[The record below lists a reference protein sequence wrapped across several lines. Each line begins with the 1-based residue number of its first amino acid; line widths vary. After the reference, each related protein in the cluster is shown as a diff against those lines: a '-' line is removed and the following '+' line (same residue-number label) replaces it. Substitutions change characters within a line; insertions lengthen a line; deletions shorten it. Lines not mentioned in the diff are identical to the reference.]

1 MLQSKDKS
9 VSADHDGP
17 TQRASALAA
26 LSSAFNPS
34 SNAKA
39 TAPRPSRSGQGSQRA
54 AAVAALSSV
63 LTAEQKR
70 GESETSTTRFSRSP
84 SPGPRV
90 TVNGNVYHP
99 SQVISHVS
107 LC

>member
-1 MLQSKDKS
+1 MH
-9 VSADHDGP
+9 HDGP

-34 SNAKA
+34 SGTKN
-39 TAPRPSRSGQGSQRA
+39 TAPKPSRSNQGSQRA

-70 GESETSTTRFSRSP
+70 GDSETSTTTISRSP
-84 SPGPRV
+84 SPTPDV
-90 TVNGNVYHP
+90 TANGNVYQ
-99 SQVISHVS
+99 SSHVV
-107 LC
+107 